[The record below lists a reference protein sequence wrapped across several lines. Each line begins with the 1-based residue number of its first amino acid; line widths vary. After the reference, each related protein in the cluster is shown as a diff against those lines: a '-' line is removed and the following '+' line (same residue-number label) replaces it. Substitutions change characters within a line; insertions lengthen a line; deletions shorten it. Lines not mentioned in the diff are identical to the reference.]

1 MTCERIRISVVPDHV
16 PKLPMTS
23 TTNFTFWSA
32 SLPFGLQVCLSQD
45 QPCLQEYVAAVAQD
59 QTAAA
64 EKAAMLMSAT
74 GGSPAGVGSEYVID
88 PPSTLAAE
96 DSDDNS
102 DGENDDV
109 APLDRQVYSNWST
122 SHSTPVMPKA
132 MLKTAEYSCKRGLGK

>member
-1 MTCERIRISVVPDHV
+1 MTCERIRISVVFDHV

-23 TTNFTFWSA
+23 TTKFTIWSA
-32 SLPFGLQVCLSQD
+32 NLPFGLQVCLPQD
-45 QPCLQEYVAAVAQD
+45 RPCLQEYVAAVAQD

-64 EKAAMLMSAT
+64 EKAANLMSAT
-74 GGSPAGVGSEYVID
+74 GGSPAGVGSEYVIE

-109 APLDRQVYSNWST
+109 APLDRQVYSIWSI
-122 SHSTPVMPKA
+122 SDSTPVMLKS
-132 MLKTAEYSCKRGLGK
+132 MLETVECSRKR